1 MEDIRCSAR
10 CGACDGVLTVKRS
23 VEASVLDVA
32 GWRKVRH
39 TLLRCRRLGCGRRE
53 CTVGYNFYNVS
64 NTDGGQEQ
72 YMFDWRDENQ
82 MKFFFMNVS
91 CGATTGWLRQ
101 FSRRVT
107 FQHTSFDSEAK
118 IHLLDAVSR
127 GVPDIV
133 PKHARKQLL
142 RLWICGVLLLGQNLQ

>member
-64 NTDGGQEQ
+64 NTDGDREQ

-91 CGATTGWLRQ
+91 CGATMGWLDN
-101 FSRRVT
+101 FLV
-107 FQHTSFDSEAK
+107 
-118 IHLLDAVSR
+118 V
-127 GVPDIV
+127 
-133 PKHARKQLL
+133 
-142 RLWICGVLLLGQNLQ
+142 